1 MAERAASGAMAGG
14 SNPEAARASEGGA
27 GAGAGSGAGA
37 GAGPGGGAPHDE
49 TEALLC
55 TAERC
60 LPGGVLGRHRYP
72 EEIDHLP
79 VEGSGARIVDS
90 RGRRFIDYSCG
101 GGSLILGYGHPAV
114 VEAVQRQ
121 AARSM
126 QFVSIRNPLAIRLA
140 ERFTGMVRWADRVRF
155 ALSGAEAVMF
165 ALRLAR
171 AFTGREKVLKFD
183 GAYHGNCD
191 YGLWDAA
198 APAGGAGP
206 GAGAGGGGGAGGP
219 TPGSAG
225 IPRAIEGLVRVAPYN
240 DLEAAR
246 RAVRAEWRSLAA
258 VIVEPVQ
265 RSYAAH
271 PEFLAGLRE
280 VCTAHGVAL
289 VFDEVVTGFRHA
301 RGGAAEAFDVDPDL
315 GAFGKALGGG
325 VPISAVAG
333 RAEVMDHADPRRG
346 GAAAGY
352 AYVTSSQAGN
362 PLAAAA
368 ALATLREIA
377 RPGVL
382 EGLHARA
389 EALKEGL
396 RDLVRRRGLEAQVVG
411 FGPLWDLAFSPRP
424 IFDRRSAARADA
436 ARGLRFHLGLIR
448 RGVMV
453 RAGGRSYFSTAHRED
468 EIEETLRAAARALD
482 ES

>member
-1 MAERAASGAMAGG
+1 MAGRAA
-14 SNPEAARASEGGA
+14 ASA
-27 GAGAGSGAGA
+27 GAGAEAV
-37 GAGPGGGAPHDE
+37 HDE
-49 TEALLC
+49 TEDLLRV
-55 TAERC
+55 AERC
-60 LPGGVLGRHRYP
+60 MPGGVLGRHRYP
-72 EEIDHLP
+72 GESDHVP

-90 RGRRFIDYSCG
+90 RGRSFIDYSCG
-101 GGSLILGYGHPAV
+101 GGSLILGYAHPAIV
-114 VEAVQRQ
+114 GAVQRQ

-140 ERFTGMVRWADRVRF
+140 DRVTGMVRWADRVRF

-191 YGLWDAA
+191 YALWNA
-198 APAGGAGP
+198 APDARPVTPPGGAAGGA
-206 GAGAGGGGGAGGP
+206 AGGATDGAAADRSGSNASGP
-219 TPGSAG
+219 VPGSAG
-225 IPRAIEGLVRVAPYN
+225 IPRAIEDLVRVAPYN
-240 DLEAAR
+240 DLGAAR
-246 RAVRAEWRSLAA
+246 RAVEAEWRSLAA

-265 RSYAAH
+265 RSYAAR

-280 VCTAHGVAL
+280 LCTAHGVAL

-301 RGGAAEAFDVDPDL
+301 RGGAAEVFGVEPDL

-333 RAEVMDHADPRRG
+333 RAEIMDHADPRRG
-346 GAAAGY
+346 DAASGY

-368 ALATLREIA
+368 ALATLGEID

-382 EGLHARA
+382 EDMHARA
-389 EALKEGL
+389 ESLKEGL
-396 RDLVRRRGLEAQVVG
+396 RDRVRRRGIEAQVVG
-411 FGPLWDLAFSPRP
+411 FGPLWDLAFSSEP
-424 IFDRRSAARADA
+424 IVDQRSAARADGE
-436 ARGLRFHLGLIR
+436 RLMRFHLGLIR
-448 RGVMV
+448 HGVMV
-453 RAGGRSYFSTAHRED
+453 RAGGRSYFSTAHLE
-468 EIEETLRAAARALD
+468 EEVEETLRAAERALD
-482 ES
+482 EL

>member
-1 MAERAASGAMAGG
+1 MAERAASGA
-14 SNPEAARASEGGA
+14 PC
-27 GAGAGSGAGA
+27 
-37 GAGPGGGAPHDE
+37 DE
-49 TEALLC
+49 TEVLLRV
-55 TAERC
+55 AERC
-60 LPGGVLGRHRYP
+60 MPGGVLGRHRYP
-72 EEIDHLP
+72 AETDHVP

-90 RGRRFIDYSCG
+90 RGRSFIDYSCG

-114 VEAVQRQ
+114 VEAVQTQ

-191 YGLWDAA
+191 YGLWNAGPAADGADGPGSSSAA
-198 APAGGAGP
+198 AV
-206 GAGAGGGGGAGGP
+206 
-219 TPGSAG
+219 PGSAG
-225 IPRAIEGLVRVAPYN
+225 IPRAIEDLVLVAPYN

-246 RAVRAEWRSLAA
+246 RIVEAEWRSLAA

-280 VCTAHGVAL
+280 LCTAHGVAL

-301 RGGAAEAFDVDPDL
+301 LGGAAEVFDVDPDL

-346 GAAAGY
+346 GAASGY
-352 AYVTSSQAGN
+352 AYVTTSQAGN

-368 ALATLREIA
+368 ALATLGEIA

-382 EGLHARA
+382 EDMHASA

-396 RDLVRRRGLEAQVVG
+396 RDRIGRRGLEARVVG
-411 FGPLWDLAFSPRP
+411 FGPLWDIAFTREAV
-424 IFDRRSAARADA
+424 FDQRSAARADA
-436 ARGLRFHLGLIR
+436 ERLMRFHLGLIR
-448 RGVMV
+448 HGVMV
-453 RAGGRSYFSTAHRED
+453 RAGGRSYFSTAHRES
-468 EIEETLRAAARALD
+468 EIEETLRAAERALD
-482 ES
+482 EL

>member
-1 MAERAASGAMAGG
+1 MAGRAAAGAAGEP
-14 SNPEAARASEGGA
+14 NLRAAPGSEGRAAETG
-27 GAGAGSGAGA
+27 GSGA
-37 GAGPGGGAPHDE
+37 PRDE
-49 TEALLC
+49 TGELLRI
-55 TAERC
+55 ADRC
-60 LPGGVLGRHRYP
+60 MPGGVLGRHHYP
-72 EEIDHLP
+72 AETDHVP
-79 VEGSGARIVDS
+79 VEGRGARIVDS
-90 RGRRFIDYSCG
+90 RGRSFIDYSCG

-114 VEAVQRQ
+114 VEAVQTQ

-140 ERFTGMVRWADRVRF
+140 ECFTEMVRWADQVRF

-191 YGLWDAA
+191 YGLWNA
-198 APAGGAGP
+198 APGADGAGSGV
-206 GAGAGGGGGAGGP
+206 GAAGV
-219 TPGSAG
+219 PGSAG
-225 IPRAIEGLVRVAPYN
+225 IPRAIENLVLVAPYN

-246 RAVRAEWRSLAA
+246 RIVEAEWRSLAA

-265 RSYAAH
+265 RSYAAR

-280 VCTAHGVAL
+280 LCTAHGIAL

-301 RGGAAEAFDVDPDL
+301 RGGAAEVFDVAPDL

-346 GAAAGY
+346 DAASGY
-352 AYVTSSQAGN
+352 AYVTASQAGN

-368 ALATLREIA
+368 ALATLGEIA
-377 RPGVL
+377 RPGVI
-382 EGLHARA
+382 EDLHASA

-396 RDLVRRRGLEAQVVG
+396 RDLVRRRGLGAQVVG
-411 FGPLWDLAFSPRP
+411 FGPLWDLAFSSEP
-424 IFDRRSAARADA
+424 IFDQRSAARADA
-436 ARGLRFHLGLIR
+436 DLLMRFHLGLIR
-448 RGVMV
+448 HGVMV
-453 RAGGRSYFSTAHRED
+453 RAGGRSYFSTAHREA
-468 EIEETLRAAARALD
+468 EIVETLRAAEHALND
-482 ES
+482 L

>member
-1 MAERAASGAMAGG
+1 M
-14 SNPEAARASEGGA
+14 
-27 GAGAGSGAGA
+27 
-37 GAGPGGGAPHDE
+37 
-49 TEALLC
+49 
-55 TAERC
+55 
-60 LPGGVLGRHRYP
+60 PGGVLGRHRYP
-72 EEIDHLP
+72 AETDHVP

-90 RGRRFIDYSCG
+90 RGRSFIDYSCG

-114 VEAVQRQ
+114 VEAVQTQ

-191 YGLWDAA
+191 YGLWNAGSAADGADGADGPGSSSAA
-198 APAGGAGP
+198 AV
-206 GAGAGGGGGAGGP
+206 
-219 TPGSAG
+219 PGSAG
-225 IPRAIEGLVRVAPYN
+225 IPRAIEDLVLVAPYN

-246 RAVRAEWRSLAA
+246 RIVEAEWRSLAA

-280 VCTAHGVAL
+280 LCTAHGVAL

-301 RGGAAEAFDVDPDL
+301 LGGAAEVFDVDPDL

-346 GAAAGY
+346 GAASGY
-352 AYVTSSQAGN
+352 AYVTTSQAGN

-368 ALATLREIA
+368 ALATLGEIA

-382 EGLHARA
+382 EAMHASA

-396 RDLVRRRGLEAQVVG
+396 RDRIRRRGLEARVVG
-411 FGPLWDLAFSPRP
+411 FGPLWDIAFSREA
-424 IFDRRSAARADA
+424 IFDQRSAARADA
-436 ARGLRFHLGLIR
+436 ERLMRFHLGLIR
-448 RGVMV
+448 HGVMV
-453 RAGGRSYFSTAHRED
+453 RAGGRSYFSTAHRES
-468 EIEETLRAAARALD
+468 EIEETLRAAERALD
-482 ES
+482 EL

>member
-1 MAERAASGAMAGG
+1 MAERAA
-14 SNPEAARASEGGA
+14 A
-27 GAGAGSGAGA
+27 GAADEVNPRAAPATGGRAAGVGNDADA
-37 GAGPGGGAPHDE
+37 MHDD
-49 TEALLC
+49 TEELLRV
-55 TAERC
+55 AERC
-60 LPGGVLGRHRYP
+60 MPGGVLGRHRYP
-72 EEIDHLP
+72 AETDHVP

-90 RGRRFIDYSCG
+90 RGRSFIDYSCG

-140 ERFTGMVRWADRVRF
+140 ERFVNMVRWADRVRF
-155 ALSGAEAVMF
+155 ALSGAEAAMF

-191 YGLWDAA
+191 YGLWNAA
-198 APAGGAGP
+198 QGANGS
-206 GAGAGGGGGAGGP
+206 GTGSEVAGAV
-219 TPGSAG
+219 PGSAG
-225 IPRAIEGLVRVAPYN
+225 IPRAVEDLVRVAPYN
-240 DLEAAR
+240 DLDTAR
-246 RAVRAEWRSLAA
+246 RIVRAEWRSLAA

-271 PEFLAGLRE
+271 PEFLGGLRE
-280 VCTAHGVAL
+280 LCAAHGIAL

-301 RGGAAEAFDVDPDL
+301 RGGAAEVFGVAPDL

-333 RAEVMDHADPRRG
+333 RAEIMDHADPRRG
-346 GAAAGY
+346 DAASGY
-352 AYVTSSQAGN
+352 AYVTTSQAGN

-368 ALATLREIA
+368 ALATLGEIA

-382 EGLHARA
+382 EDLHANA

-396 RDLVRRRGLEAQVVG
+396 RGHIRRRGLEARVVG
-411 FGPLWDLAFSPRP
+411 FGPLWDIAFTREP
-424 IFDRRSAARADA
+424 IVDQRSAARADA
-436 ARGLRFHLGLIR
+436 GLHLRFHLGLIR
-448 RGVMV
+448 HGVMV
-453 RAGGRSYFSTAHRED
+453 RAGGRSYFSTAHRES
-468 EIEETLRAAARALD
+468 EIEETLRAAERALD
-482 ES
+482 EL

>member
-1 MAERAASGAMAGG
+1 MAERAASGAVAGESNSG
-14 SNPEAARASEGGA
+14 SARASEGGTGMAA
-27 GAGAGSGAGA
+27 GLKA
-37 GAGPGGGAPHDE
+37 GAGPGGAPHDE
-49 TEALLC
+49 TEELLR

-60 LPGGVLGRHRYP
+60 LPGGVLGRHRHP
-72 EEIDHLP
+72 EEIDHIP
-79 VEGSGARIVDS
+79 VEGRGARIVDS

-126 QFVSIRNPLAIRLA
+126 QLVSIRNPLAIRLA

-191 YGLWDAA
+191 YGLWDV
-198 APAGGAGP
+198 APAGGAGAGEGA
-206 GAGAGGGGGAGGP
+206 GAGAGGTA
-219 TPGSAG
+219 PGSAG
-225 IPRAIEGLVRVAPYN
+225 IPRAIGDLVRVAPYN

-246 RAVRAEWRSLAA
+246 RVVRAEWRSLAA

-301 RGGAAEAFDVDPDL
+301 LGGAAEVFGVDPDL

-325 VPISAVAG
+325 APISAVAG

-346 GAAAGY
+346 DAASGY
-352 AYVTSSQAGN
+352 AYVTTSQAGN

-377 RPGVL
+377 RPGVI
-382 EGLHARA
+382 EDMHARA
-389 EALKEGL
+389 AALKEGL

-411 FGPLWDLAFSPRP
+411 FGPLWDVAFSPRP

-436 ARGLRFHLGLIR
+436 ARHLRFHLGLIR
-448 RGVMV
+448 HGVMV
-453 RAGGRSYFSTAHRED
+453 RAGGRSYFSTAHREG
-468 EIEETLRAAARALD
+468 EIEETLRAAERALD
-482 ES
+482 ER

>member
-1 MAERAASGAMAGG
+1 MAERAASGA
-14 SNPEAARASEGGA
+14 PR
-27 GAGAGSGAGA
+27 
-37 GAGPGGGAPHDE
+37 DE
-49 TEALLC
+49 TEELLRV
-55 TAERC
+55 AERC
-60 LPGGVLGRHRYP
+60 MPGGVLGRHRYP
-72 EEIDHLP
+72 AETDHVP

-90 RGRRFIDYSCG
+90 RGRSFIDYSCG

-114 VEAVQRQ
+114 VEAVQTQ

-191 YGLWDAA
+191 YGLWNA
-198 APAGGAGP
+198 APAAPAAADEAGP
-206 GAGAGGGGGAGGP
+206 SFAGR
-219 TPGSAG
+219 TVPGSAG
-225 IPRAIEGLVRVAPYN
+225 IPRAIEDLVLVAPYN

-246 RAVRAEWRSLAA
+246 RIVEAEWRSLAA

-271 PEFLAGLRE
+271 AEFLAGLRE
-280 VCTAHGVAL
+280 LCTAHGVAL

-301 RGGAAEAFDVDPDL
+301 LGGAAEVFDVDPDL

-346 GAAAGY
+346 DAASGY
-352 AYVTSSQAGN
+352 AYVTTSQAGN

-368 ALATLREIA
+368 ALATLGEIA

-382 EGLHARA
+382 EAMHASA

-396 RDLVRRRGLEAQVVG
+396 RDRIRRRGLEARVVG
-411 FGPLWDLAFSPRP
+411 FGPLWDIAFSREA
-424 IFDRRSAARADA
+424 IFDQRSAARADA
-436 ARGLRFHLGLIR
+436 ERLMRFHVGLIR
-448 RGVMV
+448 HGVMV
-453 RAGGRSYFSTAHRED
+453 RAGGRSYFSTAHRES
-468 EIEETLRAAARALD
+468 EIEETLRAAERALD
-482 ES
+482 EL

>member
-1 MAERAASGAMAGG
+1 MAERAASGSVAGESNSG
-14 SNPEAARASEGGA
+14 STRASEGGTGMA
-27 GAGAGSGAGA
+27 AGSGT
-37 GAGPGGGAPHDE
+37 GAGPGGAPNDE
-49 TEALLC
+49 TEGLLR

-60 LPGGVLGRHRYP
+60 MPGGVLGRHRYP
-72 EEIDHLP
+72 EEIDHIP

-140 ERFTGMVRWADRVRF
+140 ERFTDMVRWADRVRF

-198 APAGGAGP
+198 PAGGAGAGEGA
-206 GAGAGGGGGAGGP
+206 GAGAGGTA
-219 TPGSAG
+219 PGSAG
-225 IPRAIEGLVRVAPYN
+225 IPRAIGDLVRVAPYN

-246 RAVRAEWRSLAA
+246 RVVRAEWRSLAA

-301 RGGAAEAFDVDPDL
+301 LGGAAEVFDVDPDL

-325 VPISAVAG
+325 APISAVAG

-346 GAAAGY
+346 DAASGY
-352 AYVTSSQAGN
+352 AYVTTSQAGN

-368 ALATLREIA
+368 ALATLRELA

-389 EALKEGL
+389 AALKEGL

-411 FGPLWDLAFSPRP
+411 FGPLWDVAFSPRP

-436 ARGLRFHLGLIR
+436 ARHLRFHLGLIR
-448 RGVMV
+448 HGVMV
-453 RAGGRSYFSTAHRED
+453 RAGGRSYFSTAHREG
-468 EIEETLRAAARALD
+468 EIEETLRAAERALD
-482 ES
+482 ER

>member
-1 MAERAASGAMAGG
+1 MAGRATVGGAAGGVNPRAAA
-14 SNPEAARASEGGA
+14 PASEA
-27 GAGAGSGAGA
+27 GAAGVGA
-37 GAGPGGGAPHDE
+37 APDE
-49 TEALLC
+49 TEELLRV
-55 TAERC
+55 AQRC
-60 LPGGVLGRHRYP
+60 MPGGVLGRHRYP
-72 EEIDHLP
+72 AETDHVP
-79 VEGSGARIVDS
+79 VEGNGARIVDS

-101 GGSLILGYGHPAV
+101 GGSLILGYSHPAV

-165 ALRLAR
+165 AFRLAR

-198 APAGGAGP
+198 PGAAAAEAAADGSGAGRV
-206 GAGAGGGGGAGGP
+206 
-219 TPGSAG
+219 PGSAG
-225 IPRAIEGLVRVAPYN
+225 IPQAIGDLVRVAPYN
-240 DLEAAR
+240 DLDAAR
-246 RAVRAEWRSLAA
+246 RIVRAEWRSLAA

-271 PEFLAGLRE
+271 REFLAGLRE
-280 VCTAHGVAL
+280 LCTAHGVAL

-301 RGGAAEAFDVDPDL
+301 RGGAAEVFDVEPDL

-333 RAEVMDHADPRRG
+333 RAEIMDHADPRRG
-346 GAAAGY
+346 DAASGY
-352 AYVTSSQAGN
+352 AYVTTSQAGN

-368 ALATLREIA
+368 ALATLGELA

-382 EGLHARA
+382 ESLHGNA

-396 RDLVRRRGLEAQVVG
+396 RDRIRQRGLEAQVVG
-411 FGPLWDLAFSPRP
+411 FGPLWDIAFSREP

-436 ARGLRFHLGLIR
+436 DRNLRFHVGLIR
-448 RGVMV
+448 HGVMV
-453 RAGGRSYFSTAHRED
+453 RAGGRSYFSTAHDES
-468 EIEETLRAAARALD
+468 EIEETLRAAERALD
-482 ES
+482 AL

>member
-1 MAERAASGAMAGG
+1 MRV
-14 SNPEAARASEGGA
+14 
-27 GAGAGSGAGA
+27 
-37 GAGPGGGAPHDE
+37 PGGGAAHDE
-49 TEALLC
+49 TGELLRV
-55 TAERC
+55 AERSM
-60 LPGGVLGRHRYP
+60 PGGVLGRHRYP
-72 EEIDHLP
+72 GESDHVP

-90 RGRRFIDYSCG
+90 RGRSFIDYSCG
-101 GGSLILGYGHPAV
+101 GGSLILGYSHPAV

-140 ERFTGMVRWADRVRF
+140 ERFIGMVRWAERVRF
-155 ALSGAEAVMF
+155 ALSGAEAVLF
-165 ALRLAR
+165 AMRLAR

-191 YGLWDAA
+191 YGLWNAA
-198 APAGGAGP
+198 AGAADGRGARVAGVM
-206 GAGAGGGGGAGGP
+206 
-219 TPGSAG
+219 PGSAG
-225 IPRAIEGLVRVAPYN
+225 IPRAIGDLVRVAPYN
-240 DLEAAR
+240 DLDAAR
-246 RAVRAEWRSLAA
+246 RIVEAEWRSLAA

-280 VCTAHGVAL
+280 LCTAHGVAL

-301 RGGAAEAFDVDPDL
+301 RGGAAEVFGVDPDL

-346 GAAAGY
+346 DAASGY
-352 AYVTSSQAGN
+352 AYVTTSQAGN

-368 ALATLREIA
+368 ALATLGEIA
-377 RPGVL
+377 RPGVI
-382 EGLHARA
+382 EDLHAHA

-396 RDLVRRRGLEAQVVG
+396 RDRIRARRLAAQVVG
-411 FGPLWDLAFSPRP
+411 FGPLWDIAFSTEP
-424 IFDRRSAARADA
+424 IFDQRSAARADA
-436 ARGLRFHLGLIR
+436 ARHMRFHVGLIR
-448 RGVMV
+448 HGVMV
-453 RAGGRSYFSTAHRED
+453 RAGGRSYFSTAHRGS
-468 EIEETLRAAARALD
+468 EIEETLRAAERALD
-482 ES
+482 EL

>member
-1 MAERAASGAMAGG
+1 MTGRAA
-14 SNPEAARASEGGA
+14 A
-27 GAGAGSGAGA
+27 GAAGEENGATMAPAS
-37 GAGPGGGAPHDE
+37 GGGVAPDDTAE
-49 TEALLC
+49 LLRV
-55 TAERC
+55 AERC
-60 LPGGVLGRHRYP
+60 MPGGVLGRHRYP
-72 EEIDHLP
+72 VETDHIP
-79 VEGSGARIVDS
+79 VEGNGARIVDS
-90 RGRRFIDYSCG
+90 RGRSFIDYSCG

-114 VEAVQRQ
+114 VDAVQRQ

-140 ERFTGMVRWADRVRF
+140 ERFTSMVRWADRVRF

-191 YGLWDAA
+191 YGLWNA
-198 APAGGAGP
+198 APAADGPEADARGDGGDGRGGDA
-206 GAGAGGGGGAGGP
+206 AGAV
-219 TPGSAG
+219 PGSAG

-240 DLEAAR
+240 DLDAAR
-246 RAVRAEWRSLAA
+246 RIVRSEWRSLAA

-271 PEFLAGLRE
+271 PEFLSGLRE
-280 VCTAHGVAL
+280 LCTAHGVAL

-301 RGGAAEAFDVDPDL
+301 RGGAAEVFDVDPDL

-346 GAAAGY
+346 DAAPGY
-352 AYVTSSQAGN
+352 AYITTSQAGN

-368 ALATLREIA
+368 ALATLGEIA

-382 EGLHARA
+382 EDLYACA

-396 RDLVRRRGLEAQVVG
+396 RDRVRRRGLEARVVG
-411 FGPLWDLAFSPRP
+411 FGPLWDLAFTQEP
-424 IFDRRSAARADA
+424 IFDQRSAARADA
-436 ARGLRFHLGLIR
+436 DRLMRFHVGLIR
-448 RGVMV
+448 HGVMV
-453 RAGGRSYFSTAHRED
+453 RAGGRSYFSTAHREA
-468 EIEETLRAAARALD
+468 EIEETLRAAEHALD
-482 ES
+482 EL

>member
-1 MAERAASGAMAGG
+1 MAERAASGAAGEV
-14 SNPEAARASEGGA
+14 NPRAAPASEGGL
-27 GAGAGSGAGA
+27 GAGAGTGTGT
-37 GAGPGGGAPHDE
+37 GAPRDE
-49 TEALLC
+49 TEELLRV
-55 TAERC
+55 AQRC
-60 LPGGVLGRHRYP
+60 MPGGVLGRHRYP
-72 EEIDHLP
+72 AETDHVP

-90 RGRRFIDYSCG
+90 RGRSFIDYSCG
-101 GGSLILGYGHPAV
+101 GGSLILGYSHPAI

-191 YGLWDAA
+191 YGLWNA
-198 APAGGAGP
+198 APAADGSAS
-206 GAGAGGGGGAGGP
+206 GAGAGVDAGAGV
-219 TPGSAG
+219 PGSAG
-225 IPRAIEGLVRVAPYN
+225 IPRAIGDLVRVAPYN

-246 RAVRAEWRSLAA
+246 RIVRAQWRSLAA

-280 VCTAHGVAL
+280 LCTAHGVAL

-301 RGGAAEAFDVDPDL
+301 RGGAAEVFDVDPDL

-346 GAAAGY
+346 DAASGY
-352 AYVTSSQAGN
+352 AYVTTSQAGN

-368 ALATLREIA
+368 ALATLSEIA

-382 EGLHARA
+382 EDMHASA

-396 RDLVRRRGLEAQVVG
+396 RDRIRRRGLEAQVVG
-411 FGPLWDLAFSPRP
+411 FGPLWDIAFSREP
-424 IFDRRSAARADA
+424 IFDQPSAARADA
-436 ARGLRFHLGLIR
+436 ARHLRFHVGLIR
-448 RGVMV
+448 HGVMV
-453 RAGGRSYFSTAHRED
+453 RAGGRSYFSTAHRES
-468 EIEETLRAAARALD
+468 EIGETLRAAERALD
-482 ES
+482 EL